1 MALCIV
7 CPNIIFIR
15 FIAGVGLAGELG
27 AGVTLTAEILP
38 KEKRGLAATVIA
50 TTGVFGAV
58 VAILLYKIFN
68 NWRVLYFIGGG
79 MGLVFLLLRVT
90 VAESGMYKSV
100 QSSGVQKGNFLMF
113 FCISIIPEP
122 VMWRPMRQVN
132 LAFGYSVS

>member
-1 MALCIV
+1 MLWQILPMALCIV

-79 MGLVFLLLRVT
+79 MGLVFLLLRVPL
-90 VAESGMYKSV
+90 
-100 QSSGVQKGNFLMF
+100 QKAA
-113 FCISIIPEP
+113 CINRYNLP
-122 VMWRPMRQVN
+122 VCKKEI
-132 LAFGYSVS
+132 F